1 MRLPEVES
9 VKLKQIPI
17 RISIITLSL
26 WINQISF
33 CKPGSV
39 KKKQDSTDQTFPYQ
53 TFLNVFEMSRLS
65 PKRSTTPDKE
75 DTESDHAYVK
85 VYIRIRPLN
94 KRELTDADIVIP
106 WQYSQKQIR
115 STNTAHG
122 ASRSTTFDG
131 VLGPETTQ
139 KMCYNNVASPLV
151 VSCMK

>member
-1 MRLPEVES
+1 MSP
-9 VKLKQIPI
+9 
-17 RISIITLSL
+17 IITLSL

-33 CKPGSV
+33 CSPGSV
-39 KKKQDSTDQTFPYQ
+39 KKKDSTDQTFPYQ

-65 PKRSTTPDKE
+65 SKRSTAPDKE